1 MASFWHNTRSLTIR
15 HFTPTLTFPLALTF
29 LNLACFSILQF
40 LFYFLTQASFNH
52 CPLYV
57 KFHARY
63 WGHEDETDIMALLP
77 KCHITADKPKT
88 QFNPLP
94 FSTFP
99 PRKFSSFPISVISV
113 YYWDLQPQNHIFKS
127 QLSYISNL
135 SVKFNCSSLHCLLY
149 FFSVSLPSSL

>member
-1 MASFWHNTRSLTIR
+1 MIYFKGSHLQINAFNSDTKLRIACVASFWHNTRSLTIR

-113 YYWDLQPQNHIFKS
+113 YY
-127 QLSYISNL
+127 
-135 SVKFNCSSLHCLLY
+135 
-149 FFSVSLPSSL
+149 